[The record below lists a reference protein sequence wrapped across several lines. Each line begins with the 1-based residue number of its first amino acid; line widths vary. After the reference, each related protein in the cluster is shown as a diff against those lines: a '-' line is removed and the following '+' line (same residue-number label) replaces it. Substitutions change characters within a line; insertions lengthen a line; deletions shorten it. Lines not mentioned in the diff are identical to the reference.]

1 MKLKPPPLTSVHDLE
16 MAQRCAMGRVV
27 LIDDDF
33 DLLRAF
39 AALIEMEGYACET
52 HASAEAYLQ
61 VLNYNQPSFDG
72 PCCVLSDVMMPG
84 LGGLALQA
92 RLNERDDTPLL
103 LMSGA
108 SAAQEVVHAYHAG
121 ALDFLIKPI
130 EANVLL
136 DAIARA
142 MEVSRSRQEQHQR
155 EFDIAQRVAAL
166 TATEREVARRVARGQ
181 INQDIADEMTIS
193 LRTVKLHRHRALL
206 KLQVE
211 TVVELARLADEAGL

>member
-1 MKLKPPPLTSVHDLE
+1 M
-16 MAQRCAMGRVV
+16 
-27 LIDDDF
+27 
-33 DLLRAF
+33 
-39 AALIEMEGYACET
+39 
-52 HASAEAYLQ
+52 
-61 VLNYNQPSFDG
+61 
-72 PCCVLSDVMMPG
+72 
-84 LGGLALQA
+84 
-92 RLNERDDTPLL
+92 
-103 LMSGA
+103 
-108 SAAQEVVHAYHAG
+108 HAYHAG
-121 ALDFLIKPI
+121 ALDVLIKPI
-130 EANVLL
+130 EASVLL